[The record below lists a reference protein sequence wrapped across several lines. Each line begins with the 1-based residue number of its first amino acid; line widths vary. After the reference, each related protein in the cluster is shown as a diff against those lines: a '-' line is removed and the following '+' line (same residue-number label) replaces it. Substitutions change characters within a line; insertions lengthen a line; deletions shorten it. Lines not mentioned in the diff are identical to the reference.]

1 MISVAEALD
10 LVLGRV
16 RPGPAEEVGLDQAVG
31 RVLAADA
38 VAGLALPPFANSQM
52 DGFAVRAEDLAGATA
67 ERPVALRVVGTVAA
81 GSVAATRVEPRTAM
95 RIMTGAPLP
104 GGADAVVRQEDTA
117 SEGDRVEVRVSV
129 RPGEF
134 VRPVGE
140 DVAEGETVL
149 PRGRVLGAADV
160 GLLAALGRAIVPVA
174 ARPRVAVRSTGDEVV
189 PPGQPLPP
197 GCIYNSNAW
206 ALAAACRE
214 IGAEAVVLPIAR
226 DDRAALRRSIAEAA
240 AFDVALSIGG
250 VSVGDFDHVK
260 SVMDEIGLERL
271 FWRIAQKPG
280 KPLTF
285 AERDGRLFF
294 GLPGNPVSAL
304 VCFDLYVA
312 PALRSRLGMST
323 PFPAAVEAVLAC
335 DVNTSRDLTEFV
347 RCALDFEDGRWTAR
361 PTANQ
366 SSGALRSLARADALV
381 VSPPGTDRLRAG
393 STARALLLGAVRP
406 LSATRPFD

>member
-1 MISVAEALD
+1 M
-10 LVLGRV
+10 
-16 RPGPAEEVGLDQAVG
+16 
-31 RVLAADA
+31 
-38 VAGLALPPFANSQM
+38 
-52 DGFAVRAEDLAGATA
+52 
-67 ERPVALRVVGTVAA
+67 
-81 GSVAATRVEPRTAM
+81 
-95 RIMTGAPLP
+95 
-104 GGADAVVRQEDTA
+104 
-117 SEGDRVEVRVSV
+117 
-129 RPGEF
+129 
-134 VRPVGE
+134 
-140 DVAEGETVL
+140 
-149 PRGRVLGAADV
+149 
-160 GLLAALGRAIVPVA
+160 
-174 ARPRVAVRSTGDEVV
+174 
-189 PPGQPLPP
+189 
-197 GCIYNSNAW
+197 
-206 ALAAACRE
+206 
-214 IGAEAVVLPIAR
+214 VLPIAR

-312 PALRSRLGMST
+312 PALRSQLGMST